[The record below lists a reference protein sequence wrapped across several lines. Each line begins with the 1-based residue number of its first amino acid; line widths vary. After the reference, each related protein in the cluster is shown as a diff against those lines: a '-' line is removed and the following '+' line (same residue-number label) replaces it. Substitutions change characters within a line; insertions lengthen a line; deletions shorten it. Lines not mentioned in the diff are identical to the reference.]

1 METQQP
7 SFFRSLI
14 KGTALYSIS
23 PLVQRLV
30 TILFLMPINTRYL
43 SLSDYGVM
51 ELIEQ
56 ISVVVAVL
64 VGANIS
70 SSLGYFYFETDS
82 PAARQ
87 TAVSTTIIGSVL
99 IGTFAA
105 LTGSL
110 LADPLSRLVFAQPG
124 YGHYL
129 IIAFVSFPL
138 GFALEAE
145 MSWLRVADRPGM
157 FAVAS
162 LARVAVAAVGVVILV
177 AGLKLRVMGV
187 LSSSVAA
194 VVCVGIATT
203 IYCYREIP
211 FSFDIRLFLRMFRFT
226 IPLGLGMLAM
236 FVIHFGDRFV
246 LPHYRPIAELGIYS
260 IAYKMGMLLSLVHGS
275 FATYWSAQVYQ
286 VVRRDD
292 GEDIVARIFTYVVLA
307 LSLTALTLIFFAR
320 PALHFLTTPTF
331 EGAAVLVPVIVGAYY
346 LRAVGD
352 FFRSFFLSEGRPGLD
367 AVCTWIGAAVC
378 IAAYFGLIPTFGIWG
393 AAIATAITF
402 LAMAVTAIVWTYR
415 LRKYRVETSRLI
427 KVALVT
433 TGLVALFLVIPVHN
447 VIVQLLWGTLLLLA
461 LPATLLLIGFQK
473 EGEITQVLTLA
484 GALLQQSQVTIFGR
498 FRAASATP
506 GEPDNGPQQQ

>member
-56 ISVVVAVL
+56 VSVVVAVL

-70 SSLGYFYFETDS
+70 SSLGYFYFESDS
-82 PAARQ
+82 PKARQ
-87 TAVSTTIIGSVL
+87 SAVSTTIIGSVL
-99 IGTFAA
+99 IGAFACVAGTFF
-105 LTGSL
+105 S
-110 LADPLSRLVFAQPG
+110 DPLSRLVFAQPG
-124 YGHYL
+124 YGRYL

-145 MSWLRVADRPGM
+145 LSWLRVVDRPGM
-157 FAVAS
+157 FAIAS
-162 LARVAVAAVGVVILV
+162 LARVALNAIGVVILV
-177 AGLKLRVMGV
+177 GGLKLKVMGV
-187 LSSSVAA
+187 LSASVGAII
-194 VVCVGIATT
+194 CVGIAIT

-211 FSFDIRLFLRMFRFT
+211 FRFDRTLFLRMFRFT

-236 FVIHFGDRFV
+236 FVIHFGDRFI
-246 LPHYRPIAELGIYS
+246 LPHYRPIGDLGIYS
-260 IAYKMGMLLSLVHGS
+260 IAYKLGLLLSLVYGS

-292 GEDIVARIFTYVVLA
+292 GEEIVARIFTYVMLA
-307 LSLTALTLIFFAR
+307 LSATALTLIFFAR
-320 PALHFLTTPTF
+320 PALHLLTTPQF
-331 EGAAVLVPVIVGAYY
+331 ENAAVLVPLIVGAYY
-346 LRAVGD
+346 LRAIGD
-352 FFRSFFLSEGRPGLD
+352 FFRSFFLSAGRPGLD
-367 AVCTWIGAAVC
+367 AICNWIGAGVC
-378 IAAYFGLIPTFGIWG
+378 IAAYFGLIPKFGIWG

-402 LAMAVTAIVWTYR
+402 LVMSLIAIVWTYR

-427 KVALVT
+427 KVGLVT
-433 TGLVALFLVIPVHN
+433 AGLMALFLAIPVRH
-447 VIVQLLWGTLLLLA
+447 VIVQLLWGAILLLA
-461 LPATLLLIGFQK
+461 LPATLWVVRFQK
-473 EGEITQVLTLA
+473 EGEITQVLSLV
-484 GALLQQSQVTIFGR
+484 GAIVRKSQNMIYGG
-498 FRAASATP
+498 FRADSAM
-506 GEPDNGPQQQ
+506 